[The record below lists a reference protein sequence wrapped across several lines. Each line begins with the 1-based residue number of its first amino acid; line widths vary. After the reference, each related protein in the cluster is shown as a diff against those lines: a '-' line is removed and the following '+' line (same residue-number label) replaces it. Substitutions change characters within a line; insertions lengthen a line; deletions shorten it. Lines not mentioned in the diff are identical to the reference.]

1 MTASFVDPE
10 RLWALLIVPLLIAAY
25 VWVVTRKRKQGMRF
39 TNTTL
44 LSRVVPKQ
52 SQWRRH
58 IAVALSL
65 LSLITLTAAW
75 ARPNGIDYVPRERAT
90 IVLVIDV
97 SQSMAATDVAPSRL
111 EAEKQAAVTFVKSL
125 PATFNVAVVSLSGS
139 PALRLPPTTDRVQA
153 QQTINGLKLQDS
165 TAIGESLWVALEA
178 MKLVPKG
185 EGDDSPTPGAIV
197 LLSDGTNTA
206 GRSPMQAAA
215 AAAEQEVP
223 VYTIAYGTDALAY
236 VDLPA
241 DDTHPAT
248 RAAVPPDPDLMRGLA
263 EVAKGRAFSASSLG
277 ELDEVYRDIRSE
289 VGKMPVE
296 KEVTALWAGY
306 GLAFA
311 VVAAIAA
318 VSLGA
323 RWP

>member
-1 MTASFVDPE
+1 MTLSFIDPE
-10 RLWALLIVPLLIAAY
+10 RLWVLLIVPLLIAVY
-25 VWVVTRKRKQGMRF
+25 VWVVARKRKQGMRF

-58 IAVALSL
+58 LAVALSL

-90 IVLVIDV
+90 IVLIIDV

-111 EAEKQAAVTFVKSL
+111 EAEKQAALTFVKSL
-125 PATFNVAVVSLSGS
+125 PATFNVSIVSLSGS

-153 QQTINGLKLQDS
+153 QQTINGLKLQNS
-165 TAIGESLWVALEA
+165 TAIGESIYVALGA
-178 MKLVPKG
+178 MQMAPKG
-185 EGDDSPTPGAIV
+185 EDGSQAPGAIV
-197 LLSDGTNTA
+197 LLSDGTNTS

-215 AAAEQEVP
+215 EAAKAKVP
-223 VYTIAYGTDALAY
+223 VYTISYGTDTVAY

-248 RAAVPPDPDLMRGLA
+248 RAAVPPDPELMAALA
-263 EVAKGRAFSASSLG
+263 STGGGRMFSANSLSQ
-277 ELDEVYRDIRSE
+277 LDEVYRSIRSE
-289 VGKMPVE
+289 VGRMPVE